1 MIHEHEDWGNLQP
14 TDPEHRFI
22 RTYNRGDIIFEEG
35 SRGKEMYVVYTG
47 KVEISKK
54 DAMGK
59 EAVLAVLEP
68 GEMFGEMA
76 LVDQQT
82 RSATATA
89 TSEDT
94 RLVALDRT
102 RFKYWLRHE
111 PEFAFVVMETLCKR
125 IREKNVQYARLLLES
140 TEK

>member
-59 EAVLAVLEP
+59 ENPLGHGHSHLRRHQAGGSGPDAFQVLA
-68 GEMFGEMA
+68 A
-76 LVDQQT
+76 
-82 RSATATA
+82 A
-89 TSEDT
+89 
-94 RLVALDRT
+94 
-102 RFKYWLRHE
+102 
-111 PEFAFVVMETLCKR
+111 
-125 IREKNVQYARLLLES
+125 
-140 TEK
+140 